1 MAMILVKSI
10 LIASILIQATG
21 AVLAFRLIKTTK
33 HYHAWILLGIAA
45 ALMALRRA
53 VSLYDLWTGGKF
65 ETVNITEELI
75 ALLISSLILIGIIY
89 IRPILKSLY
98 SALNNLENAN
108 MQLNKEIAQRKSAE
122 EEAQRKEEQFRKLTE
137 SSPVLIWMSDKEG
150 MCIYFNKQWLNFR
163 GRTMEQEKGTGWSEG
178 IHPDDKNNTLEIY
191 HSAFNKRE
199 SFEIEYRMLNR
210 NNEYRWIYDKGAP
223 MYNNTGKFLGYI
235 GSCIDISKR
244 KKAEKQLEESEAKFR
259 KLFRESNAI
268 NLIIDSESGQIKAA
282 NDSARKFY
290 GYENLESMSIH
301 EINQL
306 PVEEVQREM
315 QYAYQKNKNLF
326 YFRHKLA
333 NGEIRNVE
341 VHSTPLEIEG
351 TKSLFSIMHD
361 ITERLRAEEALRQS
375 EEKFKKIV
383 NTLPQF
389 VSYVDNNLIYR
400 VVNKTYLDRFN
411 LKENEIVGR
420 HVIDILGTEG
430 FEKSKPY
437 IKKVLKGER
446 VQFKEQ
452 FTYPAQIKA
461 NMEGTLIPEFDQKG
475 EISGFYTVLSDITHH
490 IKTQE
495 LLKKSRNQLRKLSVH
510 QQEMLEKERSY
521 IARQIH
527 DELGQNLTAIH
538 MGLAI
543 MRKHITRKDRQLFSK
558 LQELSHIT
566 QATLSRIKKLSTELR
581 PQLIDD
587 MGLIAAI
594 EWHSGNFEKST
605 NITCKTEL
613 TIEETDI
620 PKEMAIHIFRILQE
634 GLTNVYKHAEADSV
648 NITLKK
654 ADNSIH
660 LIIKDDGK
668 GIQEEDFQKSSSFGI
683 QGIEE
688 RARLMNGTLTLCE
701 KDPGTLV
708 HVEIPLEGS
717 NI

>member
-1 MAMILVKSI
+1 MILVKSI

-21 AVLAFRLIKTTK
+21 ALLAFRLIKITK
-33 HYHAWILLGIAA
+33 HYHAWILLGLAA

-53 VSLYDLWTGGKF
+53 VSLYDLWTGAEF

-89 IRPILKSLY
+89 IRPILKNLY

-108 MQLNKEIAQRKSAE
+108 MQLNREIGQRKSAE

-137 SSPVLIWMSDKEG
+137 SSPVLIWMSDKDG

-163 GRTMEQEKGTGWSEG
+163 GRTMEQEKGTGWTEG
-178 IHPDDKNNTLEIY
+178 IHPDDKKNTLEIY

-223 MYNNTGKFLGYI
+223 MYNNNDKFMGYI

-259 KLFRESNAI
+259 KLFSESNAI

-306 PVEEVQREM
+306 PIEEVQREM

-326 YFRHKLA
+326 YFRHRLA

-341 VHSTPLEIEG
+341 VHSTPLEIDG
-351 TKSLFSIMHD
+351 TKSLFSIIHD

-375 EEKFKKIV
+375 EEKF
-383 NTLPQF
+383 
-389 VSYVDNNLIYR
+389 
-400 VVNKTYLDRFN
+400 
-411 LKENEIVGR
+411 
-420 HVIDILGTEG
+420 
-430 FEKSKPY
+430 
-437 IKKVLKGER
+437 
-446 VQFKEQ
+446 
-452 FTYPAQIKA
+452 
-461 NMEGTLIPEFDQKG
+461 
-475 EISGFYTVLSDITHH
+475 
-490 IKTQE
+490 
-495 LLKKSRNQLRKLSVH
+495 KKSRNQLRKLSVH

-558 LQELSHIT
+558 VQELSHIT

-594 EWHSGNFEKST
+594 EWHTGNFEKST

-613 TIEETDI
+613 IIEETDI

-648 NITLKK
+648 TITLKK

-668 GIQEEDFQKSSSFGI
+668 GICEENFQKTSSFGI

-701 KDPGTLV
+701 NNPGTMV

>member
-1 MAMILVKSI
+1 MILVKSI

-21 AVLAFRLIKTTK
+21 ALLAFRLIKITK
-33 HYHAWILLGIAA
+33 HYHAWILLGLAA

-53 VSLYDLWTGGKF
+53 VSLYDLWTGAEF

-89 IRPILKSLY
+89 IRPILKNLY

-108 MQLNKEIAQRKSAE
+108 MQLNREIGQRKSAE

-137 SSPVLIWMSDKEG
+137 SSPVLIWMSDKDG

-163 GRTMEQEKGTGWSEG
+163 GRTMEQEKGTGWTEG
-178 IHPDDKNNTLEIY
+178 IHPDDKKNTLEIY

-223 MYNNTGKFLGYI
+223 MYNNNDKFMGYI

-259 KLFRESNAI
+259 KLFSESNAI

-306 PVEEVQREM
+306 PIEEVQREM

-326 YFRHKLA
+326 YFRHRLA

-341 VHSTPLEIEG
+341 VHSTPLEIDG
-351 TKSLFSIMHD
+351 TKSLFSIIHD
-361 ITERLRAEEALRQS
+361 ITDRLKAEKALRQS
-375 EEKFKKIV
+375 EEKF
-383 NTLPQF
+383 
-389 VSYVDNNLIYR
+389 
-400 VVNKTYLDRFN
+400 
-411 LKENEIVGR
+411 
-420 HVIDILGTEG
+420 
-430 FEKSKPY
+430 
-437 IKKVLKGER
+437 
-446 VQFKEQ
+446 
-452 FTYPAQIKA
+452 
-461 NMEGTLIPEFDQKG
+461 
-475 EISGFYTVLSDITHH
+475 
-490 IKTQE
+490 
-495 LLKKSRNQLRKLSVH
+495 KKSRNQLRKLSVH

-558 LQELSHIT
+558 VQELSHIT

-594 EWHSGNFEKST
+594 EWHTGNFEKST

-613 TIEETDI
+613 IIEETDI

-648 NITLKK
+648 TITLKK

-668 GIQEEDFQKSSSFGI
+668 GICEENFQKTSSFGI

-701 KDPGTLV
+701 NNPGTMV

>member
-1 MAMILVKSI
+1 MILVKSI
-10 LIASILIQATG
+10 LIASLLIQATG
-21 AVLAFRLIKTTK
+21 ALLAFRLIRTTK
-33 HYHAWILLGIAA
+33 HYHALILLGLAA

-53 VSLYDLWTGGKF
+53 VSLYALWTGGEF
-65 ETVNITEELI
+65 EPVTITEELL

-89 IRPILKSLY
+89 IRPILKNLY
-98 SALNNLENAN
+98 SALNNLENTN
-108 MQLNKEIAQRKSAE
+108 MQLSKEIGHRKSAE

-137 SSPVLIWMSDKEG
+137 SSPLLIWMSDKEG

-163 GRTMEQEKGTGWSEG
+163 GRTMEQEKGTGWTEG
-178 IHPDDKNNTLEIY
+178 VHPDDKKNTLEIY
-191 HSAFNKRE
+191 HGAFNKRE

-223 MYNNTGKFLGYI
+223 MYNNNGKFLGYI

-259 KLFRESNAI
+259 KLFSESNAI
-268 NLIIDSESGQIKAA
+268 NLIIDSENGQIKAA

-326 YFRHKLA
+326 YFRHRLA

-341 VHSTPLEIEG
+341 VHSTPLEIDG
-351 TKSLFSIMHD
+351 TKSLFSIIHD

-375 EEKFKKIV
+375 EEKF
-383 NTLPQF
+383 
-389 VSYVDNNLIYR
+389 
-400 VVNKTYLDRFN
+400 
-411 LKENEIVGR
+411 
-420 HVIDILGTEG
+420 
-430 FEKSKPY
+430 
-437 IKKVLKGER
+437 
-446 VQFKEQ
+446 
-452 FTYPAQIKA
+452 
-461 NMEGTLIPEFDQKG
+461 
-475 EISGFYTVLSDITHH
+475 
-490 IKTQE
+490 
-495 LLKKSRNQLRKLSVH
+495 KKSRNQLRKLSVH

-558 LQELSHIT
+558 VQELSHIT

-613 TIEETDI
+613 IIEETDI

-668 GIQEEDFQKSSSFGI
+668 GIREEDFQKTSSFGI

-701 KDPGTLV
+701 NNPGTMV

>member
-1 MAMILVKSI
+1 MILVKSI

-21 AVLAFRLIKTTK
+21 ALLAFRLIKVTK
-33 HYHAWILLGIAA
+33 HYHAWILLGLAA

-53 VSLYDLWTGGKF
+53 VSLYDLWTGAEF

-89 IRPILKSLY
+89 IRPILKNLY
-98 SALNNLENAN
+98 SALNSLENAN
-108 MQLNKEIAQRKSAE
+108 MQLNREIGQRKSAE

-137 SSPVLIWMSDKEG
+137 SSPVLIWMSDKDG

-163 GRTMEQEKGTGWSEG
+163 GRTMEQEKGTGWTEG
-178 IHPDDKNNTLEIY
+178 IHPDDKKNTLEIY

-223 MYNNTGKFLGYI
+223 MYNNNDKFMGYI

-259 KLFRESNAI
+259 KLFSESNAI

-306 PVEEVQREM
+306 PIEEVQREM

-326 YFRHKLA
+326 YFRHRLA

-341 VHSTPLEIEG
+341 VHSTPLEIDG
-351 TKSLFSIMHD
+351 TKSLFSIIHD

-375 EEKFKKIV
+375 EEKF
-383 NTLPQF
+383 
-389 VSYVDNNLIYR
+389 
-400 VVNKTYLDRFN
+400 
-411 LKENEIVGR
+411 
-420 HVIDILGTEG
+420 
-430 FEKSKPY
+430 
-437 IKKVLKGER
+437 
-446 VQFKEQ
+446 
-452 FTYPAQIKA
+452 
-461 NMEGTLIPEFDQKG
+461 
-475 EISGFYTVLSDITHH
+475 
-490 IKTQE
+490 
-495 LLKKSRNQLRKLSVH
+495 KKSRNQLRKLSVH

-543 MRKHITRKDRQLFSK
+543 MRKYITRKDRQLFSK
-558 LQELSHIT
+558 VQELSHIT

-594 EWHSGNFEKST
+594 EWHTGNFEKST

-613 TIEETDI
+613 IIEETDI

-648 NITLKK
+648 TITLKK

-668 GIQEEDFQKSSSFGI
+668 GICEENFQKTSSFGI

-701 KDPGTLV
+701 NNPGTMV